1 MGITYSSNTNQEG
14 KIYNVNDDTSLVESP
29 FISTETY
36 NEIKNTNVID
46 TPLSESV
53 QSNLSI
59 NANSFTPNSIDANSF
74 SQNSINVNSYDEGNV
89 NELFVKPSKS
99 NEQNIKYEVSL
110 GSFNTPNYPNS
121 QNVILPKQNLNSE
134 GVILS
139 LDGFSNSYS
148 IEQYNQQGGNIFDYI
163 THSENSFDIN
173 EYRPMDIDDI
183 TKKNEHDD
191 FTINSNDFINSVIN
205 DKGSRRNSSRKKS
218 SKRRSSRKNSSK
230 RRSSRKKSSK
240 RRSSRKKSSRKK
252 SSRKNSSRK
261 KSSRRRSRKQK
272 GGNSSESELNYN
284 FSATSDELLSSPQVG
299 GGNSSDSVSVN
310 SESSDVDQFRITG
323 MRILN

>member
-205 DKGSRRNSSRKKS
+205 DKGSRRNSSRKK
-218 SKRRSSRKNSSK
+218 
-230 RRSSRKKSSK
+230 
-240 RRSSRKKSSRKK
+240 
-252 SSRKNSSRK
+252 
-261 KSSRRRSRKQK
+261 
-272 GGNSSESELNYN
+272 
-284 FSATSDELLSSPQVG
+284 
-299 GGNSSDSVSVN
+299 
-310 SESSDVDQFRITG
+310 I
-323 MRILN
+323 